1 MELENI
7 KQLYEDSRQLLLS
20 TEPLNER
27 LTGIRNPQLKETIKE
42 YLQTVQSD
50 LLILTDFLF
59 ELFNCEDETEI
70 EFLMETNS
78 DINELVN

>member
-20 TEPLNER
+20 TEPLNEK
-27 LTGIRNPQLKETIKE
+27 LTGIRNPQLRETLKE

-50 LLILTDFLF
+50 LLILTDLLF
-59 ELFNCEDETEI
+59 ELITCEDESEI
-70 EFLMETNS
+70 EFLIEANK

>member
-7 KQLYEDSRQLLLS
+7 KQLYEDSRQLLIN
-20 TEPLNER
+20 TEPLNEK
-27 LTGIRNPQLKETIKE
+27 LTGINNPQLKETLKE
-42 YLQTVQSD
+42 YLHTVQSD

-70 EFLMETNS
+70 KFLIETNR